1 MNMDINILNS
11 LGAALYRR
19 LISTVYP
26 PRCVLCGSPGL
37 NDMDICEHCYH
48 DLPWIESACLQ
59 CAIPLAN
66 HSGDQLKCGQCLRKA
81 PVFDRSVSLFSYTE
95 EAITLVHR
103 LKFNEKL
110 AYSRLLGSMLADAID
125 NNNIELPDCIL
136 PVPLYKK
143 RLRQRGF
150 NQSLELARPIANRFN
165 IPVDVHSVKRVRD
178 TQSQTG
184 LDKKQRRK
192 NMRAAF
198 EVVEPVSAQ
207 HVAVVDD
214 VVTTTSTANELAR
227 ILKRA
232 GIRRVDVWSIAR
244 AV

>member
-1 MNMDINILNS
+1 MNMDVTS
-11 LGAALYRR
+11 LGAGLIRR

-48 DLPWIESACLQ
+48 DLPWIGSACLQ
-59 CAIPLAN
+59 CAIPLAK
-66 HSGDQLKCGQCLRKA
+66 HSGDHLKCGLCLKKSPA
-81 PVFDRSVSLFSYTE
+81 FDRSLSLFSYE
-95 EAITLVHR
+95 KEAVTLIHR

-110 AYSRLLGSMLADAID
+110 ANSRLLGNMLANAID
-125 NNNIELPDCIL
+125 KNDVELPDCII
-136 PVPLYKK
+136 PVPLNKK
-143 RLRQRGF
+143 RLRQRGY
-150 NQSLELARPIANRFN
+150 NQSIELARPVANTFS
-165 IPVDVHSVKRVRD
+165 IPLDLQSVKRVRD

-192 NMRAAF
+192 NIRAAF
-198 EVVEPVSAQ
+198 EIVEPLGAQ

-214 VVTTTSTANELAR
+214 VVTTTSTVNELAR

-232 GIRRVDVWSIAR
+232 GVRRVDVWSIAR
-244 AV
+244 AI

>member
-1 MNMDINILNS
+1 MMNMDITS
-11 LGAALYRR
+11 LSTGLLQR

-26 PRCVLCGSPGL
+26 PRCVLCGSTGF
-37 NDMDICEHCYH
+37 NDMDICEVCYA
-48 DLPWIESACLQ
+48 DLPWIESACTQ
-59 CAIPLAN
+59 CALPLAK
-66 HSGDQLKCGQCLRKA
+66 HSGDQLKCGQCLQKP
-81 PVFDRSVSLFSYTE
+81 PVFDRSVSLFSYE
-95 EAITLVHR
+95 KEAVTLIHQ

-125 NNNIELPDCIL
+125 QNDIELPDCIL

-143 RLRQRGF
+143 RLKLRGF
-150 NQSLELARPIANRFN
+150 NQSIELARPVANTFN
-165 IPVDVHSVKRVRD
+165 IPLDMRSVKRVRD
-178 TQSQTG
+178 TQSQTE

-198 EVVEPVSAQ
+198 EVVEPLSAQ
-207 HVAVVDD
+207 HAVIVDD
-214 VVTTTSTANELAR
+214 VVTTTSTVNEMAR

-232 GIRRVDVWSIAR
+232 GVRRVDVWSIAR

>member
-1 MNMDINILNS
+1 MNMDVTS
-11 LGAALYRR
+11 LRASLLQR

-26 PRCVLCGSPGL
+26 PRCVLCGSPGFD
-37 NDMDICEHCYH
+37 DMDICEDCYH
-48 DLPWIESACLQ
+48 DLPWIGSACMQ
-59 CAIPLAN
+59 CAIPLAK
-66 HSGDQLKCGQCLRKA
+66 HSGDQLKCGQCLQKPSA
-81 PVFDRSVSLFSYTE
+81 FDHSLSLFSYE
-95 EAITLVHR
+95 KEAVTLIQQ

-125 NNNIELPDCIL
+125 KNAAKLPECIL

-150 NQSLELARPIANRFN
+150 NQSLELARPVARVLNM
-165 IPVDVHSVKRVRD
+165 PVDVQSVIRVRD
-178 TQSQTG
+178 THAQTG

-192 NMRAAF
+192 NIRGAF
-198 EVVEPVSAQ
+198 DVARPLNAH
-207 HVAVVDD
+207 HVAILDD
-214 VVTTTSTANELAR
+214 VVTTTSTVNELAR

-232 GIRRVDVWSIAR
+232 GVRRVDVWSIAR